1 MADVENVIYAIER
14 CTCHVPDACRD
25 CPYDAGH
32 PYNECIEMLLK
43 DAMELLKEQEAV
55 KPSVDVDTYVCPN
68 CGHRLEVQGKL
79 GDNVIFDERYNFC
92 PACGKAV
99 KWDDSDRNG
108 NG

>member
-43 DAMELLKEQEAV
+43 DAMELLKEQETIV
-55 KPSVDVDTYVCPN
+55 RCKDCMYLDSYYVECNKGHNPKPPYDRWFCAD
-68 CGHRLEVQGKL
+68 G
-79 GDNVIFDERYNFC
+79 ER
-92 PACGKAV
+92 
-99 KWDDSDRNG
+99 R
-108 NG
+108 

>member
-43 DAMELLKEQEAV
+43 DAMELLKEQNKIIKSLTDEKERLLSERIAELQHNI
-55 KPSVDVDTYVCPN
+55 DALHAIMQDTILVN
-68 CGHRLEVQGKL
+68 NAIEQRKGG
-79 GDNVIFDERYNFC
+79 
-92 PACGKAV
+92 
-99 KWDDSDRNG
+99 
-108 NG
+108 